1 MIEVSSIKLTD
12 FNFIGDGMYAAKYLH
27 RGLSGAVQS
36 EFDGFLFLGDEL
48 FLVCTVFG
56 VRELMA
62 VESFS
67 AKFDARKH
75 VTELYKTLMGFPL

>member
-48 FLVCTVFG
+48 F
-56 VRELMA
+56 
-62 VESFS
+62 
-67 AKFDARKH
+67 
-75 VTELYKTLMGFPL
+75 